1 MLETENKK
9 ICNGDVIS
17 YYKENFINYVAKLP
31 IEDSFKNLIADE
43 EFIADNPI
51 FYLYYPRLFSSAF
64 TELNPKDLD
73 LLCVAGYLYY
83 KSTLFLDSIIDK
95 NSKKGLFLAL
105 ICQEEA
111 TKIMTSIFGLKSSY
125 WSLWNLRRQEYLKAI
140 QIEKKYAETKNN
152 IPFNQYAELA
162 DFKAAFGKSAID
174 SLFVCSGSIHE
185 QEFNRLLTSHS
196 YFSVAF
202 QINDDVMDFRE
213 DYRNKQFNIAVKAI
227 TDAAPESNA
236 VEELNKLFY
245 IRGHAKT
252 LFTTAI
258 EYLDKALTEVKNIEV
273 PQWTSEITRL
283 KSKFLYSII
292 EIDTYLKRLHSEI
305 RLSDQK
311 ITYPSLPIGI
321 SSGILFLKDSQNEQ
335 GSWNEYIN
343 QGGISDIWSTAYITS
358 KLSEENLKN
367 EFKAEIQNALSF
379 LKTFKPK
386 HLWGYNSTW
395 IGDADTTNFVLLSFF
410 LNNLPDANSILD
422 EWIEYFKEDQGF
434 STYKNTDHL
443 INSLAD
449 EKISDVSRWVGGHQ
463 CVSAVAFYYMS
474 LSKKFPL
481 KHAKLDDLFQQR
493 LLVDDAIAAFW
504 WTSNIYTL
512 YYLTK
517 SYAALNKPKIV
528 KAIAL
533 KTAELQNE
541 DGSFSDKYG
550 PNFFITAL
558 ALENLLHEHLSFEK
572 HIHQGIQFL
581 LNNQYTDGSWENS
594 NTLQI
599 PDPATEDTDKHYPV
613 STHGTSVRAREF
625 NRLFTTVSVL
635 ETLISYEKAIA
646 STSTL

>member
-1 MLETENKK
+1 LIER
-9 ICNGDVIS
+9 DVI
-17 YYKENFINYVAKLP
+17 F
-31 IEDSFKNLIADE
+31 SF
-43 EFIADNPI
+43 
-51 FYLYYPRLFSSAF
+51 
-64 TELNPKDLD
+64 
-73 LLCVAGYLYY
+73 
-83 KSTLFLDSIIDK
+83 
-95 NSKKGLFLAL
+95 
-105 ICQEEA
+105 
-111 TKIMTSIFGLKSSY
+111 
-125 WSLWNLRRQEYLKAI
+125 
-140 QIEKKYAETKNN
+140 
-152 IPFNQYAELA
+152 
-162 DFKAAFGKSAID
+162 
-174 SLFVCSGSIHE
+174 
-185 QEFNRLLTSHS
+185 
-196 YFSVAF
+196 
-202 QINDDVMDFRE
+202 
-213 DYRNKQFNIAVKAI
+213 
-227 TDAAPESNA
+227 
-236 VEELNKLFY
+236 
-245 IRGHAKT
+245 
-252 LFTTAI
+252 
-258 EYLDKALTEVKNIEV
+258 
-273 PQWTSEITRL
+273 
-283 KSKFLYSII
+283 
-292 EIDTYLKRLHSEI
+292 
-305 RLSDQK
+305 
-311 ITYPSLPIGI
+311 
-321 SSGILFLKDSQNEQ
+321 GILFLKDSQNEQ